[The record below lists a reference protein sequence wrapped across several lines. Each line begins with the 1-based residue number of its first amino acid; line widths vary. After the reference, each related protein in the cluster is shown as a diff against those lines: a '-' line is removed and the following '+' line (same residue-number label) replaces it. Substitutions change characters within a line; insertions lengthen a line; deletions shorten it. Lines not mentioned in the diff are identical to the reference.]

1 MDISNLFSTIDTQ
14 VLGENFRIIIQSP
27 MTFTVADI
35 KEKNEL
41 LQQNFAKEKKLLLN
55 EPRGHRGI
63 NGCLIFPSDLDSF
76 ELLFIN
82 HENSIPF
89 KYEGVAA
96 SLTALLE
103 TGNLVTN
110 SNGKY
115 SVLTPYGR
123 VYLSATLKANQ
134 VTSISINVSTVE
146 KKSVGDDSTIICVD
160 EHRNYKID
168 TLSQSV
174 GSIDINNLKDLTKW
188 GEGVVEQSITSIPDL
203 TGVIAVEK
211 LENNH
216 FKSITFERDGYIRRT
231 PSVDSTEAIIAFFK
245 DEIQHESSI
254 KNETI
259 FSSRL
264 IADKKEKDQEN
275 YCFQLRPFIT
285 GSHDFLLDEDDP
297 LPKGFLLK

>member
-27 MTFTVADI
+27 ITFTVTDI
-35 KEKNEL
+35 KKKNEL
-41 LQQNFAKEKKLLLN
+41 LQQNFVEEKKLLLN
-55 EPRGHRGI
+55 EPRGHRGV
-63 NGCLIFPSDLDSF
+63 NGCLVFPSDTDSF

-103 TGNLVTN
+103 TGNLSPN

-123 VYLSATLKANQ
+123 IYLSAILTANQ
-134 VTSISINVSTVE
+134 VTAISINVSAVE
-146 KKSVGDDSTIICVD
+146 KKSAGDSTIICID
-160 EHRNYKID
+160 KHRNYKIA
-168 TLSQSV
+168 TLPQSI
-174 GSIDINNLKDLTKW
+174 GSIDINNLEALTKW
-188 GEGVVEQSITSIPDL
+188 GEGVIEQSITSKPEL
-203 TGVIAVEK
+203 TGVLVAER
-211 LENNH
+211 LGNNR

-231 PSVDSTEAIIAFFK
+231 PGIDSTEAIIASFE
-245 DEIQHESSI
+245 DEIQHEKSI

-259 FSSRL
+259 FSSQL
-264 IADKKEKDQEN
+264 IADKKEKDKEN
-275 YCFQLRPFIT
+275 YRFQLRPFIT
-285 GSHDFLLDEDDP
+285 GSHDFLLDQDDP

>member
-27 MTFTVADI
+27 ITFTVTDI
-35 KEKNEL
+35 KKKSEL

-55 EPRGHRGI
+55 EPRGHRGV
-63 NGCLIFPSDLDSF
+63 NGCLIFPSNTDSF

-82 HENSIPF
+82 HKYSIPF

-103 TGNLVTN
+103 TGNLSPS

-123 VYLSATLKANQ
+123 IYLSATLTANQ
-134 VTSISINVSTVE
+134 VTAISINVTAVE
-146 KKSVGDDSTIICVD
+146 KKSADDSTIICID
-160 EHRNYKID
+160 QHRNYKIVP
-168 TLSQSV
+168 LLQSI
-174 GSIDINNLKDLTKW
+174 GAIDINNLEALTKW
-188 GEGVVEQSITSIPDL
+188 GEDIVEKSITSKPEL
-203 TGVIAVEK
+203 TGVLVVER
-211 LENNH
+211 LGNNR

-231 PSVDSTEAIIAFFK
+231 PGVDSTEAIIASFK
-245 DEIQHESSI
+245 NEIQHEKSI

-259 FSSRL
+259 FSSQL
-264 IADKKEKDQEN
+264 IADKQEKEQEN

-285 GSHDFLLDEDDP
+285 GSHDFVLDKDDP